1 MSNVREIT
9 SPEKCNTHLNITEKR
24 KEKIKKNLQGTGKQV
39 QNTKNV

>member
-24 KEKIKKNLQGTGKQV
+24 KEEKNLQGTGKQV

>member
-1 MSNVREIT
+1 MSNVRKIT

-24 KEKIKKNLQGTGKQV
+24 KEKKNLQGTGKQV